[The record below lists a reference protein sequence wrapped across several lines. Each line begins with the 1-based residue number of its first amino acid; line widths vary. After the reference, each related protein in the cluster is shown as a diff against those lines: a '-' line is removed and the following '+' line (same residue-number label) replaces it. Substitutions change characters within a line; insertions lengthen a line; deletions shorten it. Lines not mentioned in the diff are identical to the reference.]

1 MFLPLTPNKPTKRH
15 NGRSFTKVIN
25 FANTPNQNVLK
36 IIVHVI
42 KKRPSVRQIVS
53 VKDVRIG
60 PEMRYTFRLR
70 NNRE

>member
-1 MFLPLTPNKPTKRH
+1 MFLPLTLNKPTKRQ

-25 FANTPNQNVLK
+25 FANAPNQNVLK

-60 PEMRYTFRLR
+60 PEMRYTFRSR